1 MQSNMNSHSLL
12 VEMKNITDSL
22 DDSLAVSYETKCSLF
37 IWSNDYSP
45 SYLPKGVEN
54 LSAEQPEHKYL

>member
-1 MQSNMNSHSLL
+1 
-12 VEMKNITDSL
+12 MKNITDSL